1 MGNHRRCRNGTT
13 SIPIVSRRRKSFGG
27 NDLGRRGRG
36 RIDVSPWYQTT
47 YNYLYNL
54 LIIFE
59 IVTRCVTRM
68 DDNIYMRETNN
79 SKGNDM
85 IKFGLSEWA
94 AIISLYI
101 WILYMT
107 VT

>member
-1 MGNHRRCRNGTT
+1 MG
-13 SIPIVSRRRKSFGG
+13 
-27 NDLGRRGRG
+27 
-36 RIDVSPWYQTT
+36 
-47 YNYLYNL
+47 
-54 LIIFE
+54 
-59 IVTRCVTRM
+59 
-68 DDNIYMRETNN
+68 DNVYMRETNN

-94 AIISLYI
+94 AIISLYL